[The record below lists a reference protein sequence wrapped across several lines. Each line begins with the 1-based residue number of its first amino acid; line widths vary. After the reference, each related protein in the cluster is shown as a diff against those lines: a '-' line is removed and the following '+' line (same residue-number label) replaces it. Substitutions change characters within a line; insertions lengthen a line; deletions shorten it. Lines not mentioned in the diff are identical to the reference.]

1 MIEYIIS
8 KRGYFYKVVKNEKKR
23 ITKEEY
29 TKKINKKLIQK
40 GGIKDYDSTIYLEPG
55 DISRLSPKIAELF
68 GEKFIKYGVRDDG
81 SYAFLA
87 SRNPDYRNLSNP
99 DKKKFGLEFR
109 KKIASEIP
117 TYFDSTHLGEFGYT
131 AAELQKLYNNK
142 KEWVGQE
149 TWSYLSDIY
158 NVNIII
164 FRGEDDKIYCGQ
176 EQFNPDRNY
185 ILLFNIGDIHYESI
199 LEVLP
204 YKNGN
209 TNGIFR
215 DSDDIIQRIK
225 KYYDVTCK

>member
-8 KRGYFYKVVKNEKKR
+8 KRGYFYKVVVKNEKKR

-29 TKKINKKLIQK
+29 TKKINKKIVQK

-55 DISRLSPKIAELF
+55 DMSRLSPKIAELF
-68 GEKFIKYGVRDDG
+68 GVKFIKYGVRDDG

-142 KEWVGQE
+142 KEWVG
-149 TWSYLSDIY
+149 WSYLSDIY
-158 NVNIII
+158 KLLLLFISFHFISLLSI
-164 FRGEDDKIYCGQ
+164 SFL
-176 EQFNPDRNY
+176 Y
-185 ILLFNIGDIHYESI
+185 ILFHL
-199 LEVLP
+199 
-204 YKNGN
+204 
-209 TNGIFR
+209 
-215 DSDDIIQRIK
+215 
-225 KYYDVTCK
+225 

>member
-1 MIEYIIS
+1 MVEYITS

-40 GGIKDYDSTIYLEPG
+40 GGIKDYDSTTYLEPG

-68 GEKFIKYGVRDDG
+68 GEKFIKYGVHDDG
-81 SYAFLA
+81 SCLFYAFLA
-87 SRNPDYRNLSNP
+87 SRNPDYRNLSSP

-149 TWSYLSDIY
+149 TWSYLSELLLLFISFHF
-158 NVNIII
+158 ISLLSIS
-164 FRGEDDKIYCGQ
+164 FL
-176 EQFNPDRNY
+176 Y
-185 ILLFNIGDIHYESI
+185 ILFHL
-199 LEVLP
+199 
-204 YKNGN
+204 
-209 TNGIFR
+209 
-215 DSDDIIQRIK
+215 
-225 KYYDVTCK
+225 

>member
-8 KRGYFYKVVKNEKKR
+8 KRGYFYKVVVKNEKKR

-55 DISRLSPKIAELF
+55 DMSRLSPKIAELF
-68 GEKFIKYGVRDDG
+68 GEKLIQKGGIKDYDSSIYLEPGDMSRLSPQLAELFGEKFIKYGVHDDG

-117 TYFDSTHLGEFGYT
+117 TYFDSTHLGEFEYT

-149 TWSYLSDIY
+149 TWSYLSELLLLFISFY
-158 NVNIII
+158 FISLLSIS
-164 FRGEDDKIYCGQ
+164 FL
-176 EQFNPDRNY
+176 Y
-185 ILLFNIGDIHYESI
+185 ILFHL
-199 LEVLP
+199 
-204 YKNGN
+204 
-209 TNGIFR
+209 
-215 DSDDIIQRIK
+215 
-225 KYYDVTCK
+225 